1 MPKPGEKFY
10 KISNASQSNS
20 FAASFMHLKVR
31 REVRKIPW
39 RRGGEQG
46 GDGATGQFQLGALL
60 KGYYLEGY

>member
-20 FAASFMHLKVR
+20 FAASFLHLKVR

-39 RRGGEQG
+39 RGGGSRGGM
-46 GDGATGQFQLGALL
+46 AL
-60 KGYYLEGY
+60 KDSSN